1 MILALAGGVGGARL
15 ARGLADALPA
25 GRLTVAVNT
34 GDDFDHLGLRICPDI
49 DTVTYTLADLHNR
62 DLGWGLAGETWEFMG
77 ALARLGGEDWFRL
90 GDRDLA
96 THVER
101 TRRLALGESLSTV
114 TADVARRLGIV
125 QRVVPMSD
133 DPVRTFVDTDVGM
146 LAFQDYFVRRRA
158 APAVRGFEYRGADS
172 ARPSPA
178 FAQTLADP
186 ALEAIVFCP
195 SNPWLSIAPLLAI
208 PRMAAQLRATRRPL
222 VAVSPIIGGRAVK
235 GPAAKIMN
243 ELGLASDV
251 VAIARHY
258 AGLLD
263 GLVIDS
269 ADADRRAAIEALGLR
284 VLVADTL
291 MDEGPRRTALAR
303 ATLEFAR
310 TIGQRPS

>member
-25 GRLTVAVNT
+25 AQLTVVVNT

-49 DTVTYTLADLHNR
+49 DTVSYTLADLHNR
-62 DLGWGLAGETWEFMG
+62 ALGWGLAGETWEFMG

-101 TRRLALGESLSTV
+101 TRRLALGESLSAV
-114 TADVARRLGIV
+114 TADVAKRLGIV
-125 QRVVPMSD
+125 QQIAPMSD
-133 DPVRTFVDTDVGM
+133 DPVRTFVDTDAGT

-172 ARPSPA
+172 ACPSPPFVQA
-178 FAQTLADP
+178 LADP
-186 ALEAIVFCP
+186 SLEAIVFCP
-195 SNPWLSIAPLLAI
+195 SNPWLSIAPLLAM
-208 PRMAAQLRATRRPL
+208 PRMAAQLRASGRPL

-235 GPAAKIMN
+235 GPAAKIMQ
-243 ELGLASDV
+243 ELGLASDTL
-251 VAIARHY
+251 AIGRHY

-269 ADADRRAAIEALGLR
+269 ADADQRAAIERLGLR
-284 VLVADTL
+284 VLVSDTL
-291 MDEGPRRTALAR
+291 MDEGPRRLALAR

-310 TIGQRPS
+310 TIGPRSS